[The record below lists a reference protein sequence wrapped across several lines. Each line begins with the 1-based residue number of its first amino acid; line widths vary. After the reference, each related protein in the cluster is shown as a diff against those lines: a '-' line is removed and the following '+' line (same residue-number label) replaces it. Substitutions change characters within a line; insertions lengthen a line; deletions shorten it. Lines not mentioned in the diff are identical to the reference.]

1 MSEHRILLVE
11 NPAKLSIEH
20 GQLKVSVNNENSYI
34 APRDIA
40 LLFLH
45 HPAISLSH
53 AVLNELAEA
62 GALII
67 STNKRHMPSAT
78 LLPEAGHGKVV
89 SRLFDQISV
98 HRKAL
103 SRQLWKQLVQNRLNG
118 QAWVLYRSGLPGS
131 VALLRLAS
139 KVRSGDSANVESQ
152 GARKYWQELYQV
164 TGRRREKQGAN
175 DPVNSRLNF
184 GYTIVRSLV
193 ARSLVAAG
201 LQPALGVGHHS
212 TENALNLADDFIEPY
227 RCLVERF
234 VVSHLSN
241 EPLTSIVKKELAELI
256 SEQVKMNGQE
266 YRLPSAIMETVNSYV
281 RILERG
287 EGRLSLPDW
296 PLEG

>member
-1 MSEHRILLVE
+1 
-11 NPAKLSIEH
+11 
-20 GQLKVSVNNENSYI
+20 
-34 APRDIA
+34 
-40 LLFLH
+40 
-45 HPAISLSH
+45 
-53 AVLNELAEA
+53 
-62 GALII
+62 
-67 STNKRHMPSAT
+67 
-78 LLPEAGHGKVV
+78 
-89 SRLFDQISV
+89 
-98 HRKAL
+98 
-103 SRQLWKQLVQNRLNG
+103 
-118 QAWVLYRSGLPGS
+118 